1 MINDKWLMVNGKW
14 LMIKRL
20 WSKIKSPFCPL
31 SSFCLLILLILISS
45 CSKEDNIKGKKVFR
59 YNESANIS
67 SLDPAFAKDQA
78 MIWANLQLFNGL
90 VQLDSALNIKP
101 SIAKSWEIS
110 KDGLTYTFTL
120 RQDVFFHNHKLFNG
134 KKRKVIASDFVY
146 SFNRIIS
153 TKIASPGA
161 WIFNLVENKDGKYS
175 FFAPND
181 TTFQIVLKEPF
192 SPFLG
197 LLTMPYASVV
207 PKEIV
212 EHYGEDFRK
221 NPIGTGPFYFK
232 MWKEGVKLVLLKN
245 EDYFE
250 KDSKGNRLPYLD
262 AVSISFIIDKQSV
275 FLEFVKGNID
285 FISGIDANYKD
296 EVLTKNGELQEKYK
310 NKINLITQPYLNTE
324 YLGFLV
330 DNTKSPKDNPLLNKK
345 IRQAINY
352 GFDREKMIKYLR
364 NNIGLAGQGGIIPK
378 GLAGFDANN
387 SSGYSY
393 NPQKAKELLA
403 QAGYPNGKGLPP
415 ISLSTTSTYLDLC
428 KYIQQQLNL
437 LGLDIK
443 VDVNPP
449 GALREHIA
457 QSKSMWFRGSWIA
470 DYPDAENYLSL
481 FYSPNFCPKGP
492 NYTHFYNPTYDK
504 FYEQAQKET
513 SLEKRTELYKQM
525 DKLIIDE
532 APIVVLYY
540 DQVLRFVQKNIQGLS
555 SNPMNLL
562 ILKNVKKK

>member
-1 MINDKWLMVNGKW
+1 MGKS
-14 LMIKRL
+14 LISNSLFTTIKGQ
-20 WSKIKSPFCPL
+20 
-31 SSFCLLILLILISS
+31 FCLLSIFLLSILISS
-45 CSKEDNIKGKKVFR
+45 CSKYEKIEDKQIFF

-78 MIWANLQLFNGL
+78 MIWANLQIFNGL
-90 VQLDSALNIKP
+90 VELDSLLEVKP

-110 KDGLTYTFTL
+110 DDGLIYTFTL
-120 RQDVFFHNHKLFNG
+120 RNDVYFHSHPIFKG

-146 SFNRIIS
+146 SFNRIIDE
-153 TKIASPGA
+153 KLASPGS
-161 WIFNLVENKDGKYS
+161 WIFNIVKTSEGKRKTYS
-175 FFAPND
+175 FLAPND
-181 TTFQIVLKEPF
+181 TTFQIILREPF

-207 PKEIV
+207 PREIV
-212 EHYGEDFRK
+212 EKYGEDFRK
-221 NPIGTGPFYFK
+221 NPVGTGPFYFK

-250 KDSKGNRLPYLD
+250 KDEKGNPLPYLD
-262 AVSISFIIDKQSV
+262 AVNISFIIDKQSV

-296 EVLTKNGELQEKYK
+296 EVLTRNGELQEKYK

-330 DNTKSPKDNPLLNKK
+330 DKELSPKDNPLLNKK

-352 GFDREKMIKYLR
+352 GFDRKKMIKYLR
-364 NNIGLAGQGGIIPK
+364 NNIGMAAENGIIPK
-378 GLAGFDANN
+378 GLPGFDTNTTY
-387 SSGYSY
+387 GYNY
-393 NPQKAKELLA
+393 NPEKAKELLA
-403 QAGYPNGKGLPP
+403 EAGYKNGVGLPP
-415 ISLSTTSTYLDLC
+415 ISLQTTSTYLDLC

-437 LGLDIK
+437 LGFDIK

-449 GALREHIA
+449 GALREQIA
-457 QSKSMWFRGSWIA
+457 QSKSPWFRGSWIA

-492 NYTHFYNPTYDK
+492 NYTHFSNKTFDK
-504 FYEQAQKET
+504 LYEKAQKET
-513 SLEKRTELYKQM
+513 SVQKRADLYQEM
-525 DKLIIDE
+525 DRLIMEE
-532 APIVVLYY
+532 APVVVLYY
-540 DQVLRFVQKNIQGLS
+540 DQVLRFVQKNIEGLS

-562 ILKNVKKK
+562 ILKHVRKTNPN

>member
-1 MINDKWLMVNGKW
+1 MVNS
-14 LMIKRL
+14 LS
-20 WSKIKSPFCPL
+20 SKIKSQ
-31 SSFCLLILLILISS
+31 FCLFSLLFLLVLVSS
-45 CSKEDNIKGKKVFR
+45 CSKDNSLKDKKVFR

-110 KDGLTYTFTL
+110 QDGLTYTFIL
-120 RQDVFFHNHKLFNG
+120 RSDVLFHNHNLFNN

-146 SFNRIIS
+146 SFNRIVDE
-153 TKIASPGA
+153 KIASPGA
-161 WIFNLVENKDGKYS
+161 WIFNSVVKKEGK
-175 FFAPND
+175 FAFLAKND
-181 TTFQIVLKEPF
+181 TTFQIILKDAF

-212 EHYGEDFRK
+212 EHYGQDFRK

-245 EDYFE
+245 ENYFE
-250 KDSKGNRLPYLD
+250 KDHQGNPLPYLD
-262 AVSISFIIDKQSV
+262 AVNISFIIDKQSV

-296 EVLTKNGELQEKYK
+296 EVLTRKGELQEKYK

-330 DNTKSPKDNPLLNKK
+330 DKTKSPNHNPLLNKK

-352 GFDREKMIKYLR
+352 GFDRKKMIKYLR
-364 NNIGLAGQGGIIPK
+364 NNIGLAAENGIIPK
-378 GLAGFDANN
+378 GLAGFDTNN
-387 SSGYSY
+387 HCGYSY
-393 NPQKAKELLA
+393 NPQKAKQLLNE
-403 QAGYPNGKGLPP
+403 AGYPNGKGLPP
-415 ISLSTTSTYLDLC
+415 ISLATTSTYLDLC

-437 LGLDIK
+437 LGFDIK
-443 VDVNPP
+443 IDVTPP
-449 GALREHIA
+449 GALREQIA
-457 QSKSMWFRGSWIA
+457 QSKTMWFRGSWIA

-492 NYTHFYNPTYDK
+492 NYTHFSNKSFDLL
-504 FYEQAQKET
+504 YEKAKKET
-513 SLEKRTELYKQM
+513 TLQKRTELYKQM
-525 DKLIIDE
+525 DKLIME
-532 APIVVLYY
+532 QAPIVVLYY
-540 DQVLRFVQKNIQGLS
+540 DQVLRFTQKNINGLS

>member
-1 MINDKWLMVNGKW
+1 MINDKWVMVNS
-14 LMIKRL
+14 LS
-20 WSKIKSPFCPL
+20 SKIKSQ
-31 SSFCLLILLILISS
+31 FCLFSLLFLLVLVSS
-45 CSKEDNIKGKKVFR
+45 CSKDNSLKDKKVFR

-110 KDGLTYTFTL
+110 QDGLTYTFIL
-120 RQDVFFHNHKLFNG
+120 RSDVLFHNHNLFNN

-146 SFNRIIS
+146 SFNRIVDE
-153 TKIASPGA
+153 KIASPGA
-161 WIFNLVENKDGKYS
+161 WIFNSVVKKEGK
-175 FFAPND
+175 FAFLAKND
-181 TTFQIVLKEPF
+181 TTFQIILKDAF

-212 EHYGEDFRK
+212 EHYGQDFRK

-245 EDYFE
+245 ENYFE
-250 KDSKGNRLPYLD
+250 KDHQGNPLPYLD
-262 AVSISFIIDKQSV
+262 AVNISFIIDKQSV

-296 EVLTKNGELQEKYK
+296 EVLTRKGELQEKYK

-330 DNTKSPKDNPLLNKK
+330 DKTKSPNHNPLLNKK

-352 GFDREKMIKYLR
+352 GFDRKKMIKYLR
-364 NNIGLAGQGGIIPK
+364 NNIGLAAENGIIPK
-378 GLAGFDANN
+378 GLAGFDTNN
-387 SSGYSY
+387 HCGYSY
-393 NPQKAKELLA
+393 NPQKAKQLLNE
-403 QAGYPNGKGLPP
+403 AGYPNGKGLPP
-415 ISLSTTSTYLDLC
+415 ISLATTSTYLDLC

-437 LGLDIK
+437 LGFDIK
-443 VDVNPP
+443 IDVTPP
-449 GALREHIA
+449 GALREQIA
-457 QSKSMWFRGSWIA
+457 QSKTMWFRGSWIA

-492 NYTHFYNPTYDK
+492 NYTHFSNKSFDLL
-504 FYEQAQKET
+504 YEKAKKET
-513 SLEKRTELYKQM
+513 TLQKRTELYKQM
-525 DKLIIDE
+525 DKLIME
-532 APIVVLYY
+532 QAPIVVLYY
-540 DQVLRFVQKNIQGLS
+540 DQVLRFTQKNINGLS